1 MGIKN
6 LHRLL
11 EKYSPGCYRQTHLS
25 EYAYKKIAI
34 DISLYLYKY
43 KAIHGQRWLECFLA
57 LITCLRKWDVHCI
70 FIYDGKAP
78 VEKVEEQM
86 RRRESR
92 DKLNV
97 KIQEIEK
104 EIVTFEESGVVG
116 PLIEDIHK
124 KEGGVV
130 SLFRKNVPKI
140 NIQVVKTKL
149 EAIKNMMIHITP
161 EDIKLS
167 KQLFDV
173 LQIPYVEA
181 PNEAERYAAQLC
193 VDGKIDCV
201 LSEDTDVL
209 VYGTPIFLTK
219 IDTIRETV
227 VEITHS
233 QILKEMEMTKDT
245 FRDLCIMCSCDYN
258 SNIPLIG
265 PEKSYQL
272 LREHQSIEGVI
283 EALISNPKYKDSK
296 KERYTKETCSVLK
309 HEVCRELFS
318 TYPIEYYIPYC
329 GIPDFNA
336 LQEFLFYHSIRYDMA
351 LLKKHLSPREL
362 VFVEEEVNEKVEVK
376 EIEEIE
382 EITEIEEIEEIEE
395 EM

>member
-1 MGIKN
+1 MGIKH

-11 EKYSPGCYRQTHLS
+11 EKYAPGCYRHTHLS
-25 EYAYKKIAI
+25 HYSYKKVAI

-43 KAIHGQRWLECFLA
+43 KAIHGDRWLECFLS

-78 VEKVEEQM
+78 DEKIEEQQ

-92 DKLNV
+92 AKLNT
-97 KIQEIEK
+97 KLQEIEQ
-104 EIVTFEESGVVG
+104 EILKFEETGEIG
-116 PLIEDIHK
+116 PLIEEIHK
-124 KEGGVV
+124 KEGGIV

-140 NIQVVKTKL
+140 NIQLIKSKF
-149 EAIKNMMIHITP
+149 EAMKNMMIHITP
-161 EDIKLS
+161 GDITLS
-167 KQLFDV
+167 KKLFDM
-173 LQIPYVEA
+173 LHIPYVEA

-209 VYGTPIFLTK
+209 AYGTPIFLTK
-219 IDTIRETV
+219 IDITKDTV

-233 QILKEMEMTKDT
+233 VIVEEMEISKDT

-272 LREHQSIEGVI
+272 LSTHHTI
-283 EALISNPKYKDSK
+283 EAVVDELKKTPKYTDDI
-296 KERYTKETCSVLK
+296 CSVLK
-309 HEVCRELFS
+309 YEVCRELFA
-318 TYPIEYYIPYC
+318 TYPIDYYIPYC
-329 GIPDFNA
+329 GMPDFDA
-336 LQEFLFYHSIRYDMA
+336 LQEFLCENSIRHDMT
-351 LLKKHLSPREL
+351 LLRKHLSPRDL
-362 VFVEEEVNEKVEVK
+362 VFEEAVDDK
-376 EIEEIE
+376 
-382 EITEIEEIEEIEE
+382 
-395 EM
+395 